1 MPPFLGAFPETGSL
15 ICGGDCA
22 TLSPM
27 CGIFAFTTR
36 NGKNAGE
43 VLLDGLSS
51 LEYRGYDSA
60 GIYTPESGGVK
71 SVGAASHLRRKIP
84 AGFFGKSGIA
94 HLRWA
99 THGEPT
105 EENAHPHHDCTED
118 IWLVHNGIIENHKEL
133 RKRLE
138 ESGHTF
144 LSSTDTEVLSHLI
157 EEHLSAQGGSSSGGK
172 KDFEKAVVAA
182 LREVKGTYGI
192 AVQYKKDPE
201 LVIAAR
207 MGSPI
212 VLGLGDGERFVA
224 SDPSPI
230 LRHTRQIVFIEDGEI
245 AVLRPESHS
254 IYKLEGTPVSRDAES
269 VQWSPEEAERGGYD
283 HFMLKEIMEGPE
295 VIENT
300 MRGRLLVD
308 DGMAKL
314 GGLESVAD
322 QLQGMERVV
331 IVGCGTA
338 YYAGLTGEY
347 MLEEHAGLP
356 VEVELGSE
364 FRYRSPV
371 LNQKTILLAIS
382 QSGETADTLEAIREG
397 KRRGALTLGIVNAVG
412 STIAR
417 ETDAGVY
424 NHAGPE
430 IGVASTKAFVSQLT
444 ALALLTMFLGRQRD
458 MSRAGG
464 QEIARALRELPDKI
478 RSVLDSKK
486 QIQALAKK
494 YAKARDFLY
503 IGRKYNYPIA
513 YEGALKLKEVSYV
526 HAEGCG
532 AGEMKHGPL
541 AMIDEHFP
549 TVAIA
554 PRDSVREKMHSN
566 IEEIK
571 ARRGPVIAIATE
583 GDVDISSIVS
593 DVLYVPETI
602 EMLTP
607 ILSVV
612 PLQLFAYYF
621 ARERGL
627 NVDRPRNLAKSV
639 TVE

>member
-1 MPPFLGAFPETGSL
+1 
-15 ICGGDCA
+15 
-22 TLSPM
+22 M
-27 CGIFAFTTR
+27 CGIFAYT
-36 NGKNAGE
+36 GKKEAGTI
-43 VLLDGLSS
+43 LLDGLTS

-60 GIYTPESGGVK
+60 GVFLPSQGGIRA
-71 SVGAASHLRRKIP
+71 VGAVGNLRKKMP
-84 AGFFGKSGIA
+84 LNFKGTSGIA

-105 EENAHPHHDCTED
+105 ETNAHPHRDCTSD
-118 IWLVHNGIIENHKEL
+118 VWVVHNGIIENFKEL
-133 RKRLE
+133 KRDLE
-138 ESGHTF
+138 SRGHVF
-144 LSSTDTEVLSHLI
+144 LSATDTEVVAHLVEQELSD
-157 EEHLSAQGGSSSGGK
+157 G
-172 KDFEKAVVAA
+172 KDFEDAA
-182 LREVKGTYGI
+182 RAAISRIRGTYGMAI
-192 AVQYKKDPE
+192 QSRKEPD
-201 LVIAAR
+201 VIVGAR
-207 MGSPI
+207 MGAPV
-212 VLGLGDGERFVA
+212 VLGLGKDENFIA

-230 LRHTRQIVFIEDGEI
+230 LKHTRTVLFLEDGEI
-245 AVLRPESHS
+245 AIIRPNSYK
-254 IYKLEGTPVSRDAES
+254 IYKLGGDTVERAAQEVD
-269 VQWSPEEAERGGYD
+269 WSPEEAQKGGYD

-300 MRGRLLVD
+300 LRGRLLKD
-308 DGMAKL
+308 EGMAKL
-314 GGLESVAD
+314 GGLESVKD
-322 QLQGMERVV
+322 QLAQIERII

-338 YYAGLTGEY
+338 YYAGLVGEY
-347 MLEEHAGLP
+347 MIEEHAGIP

-364 FRYRSPV
+364 FRYRKPV
-371 LNQKTILLAIS
+371 LNQKTALIAIS

-397 KRRGALTLGIVNAVG
+397 KRKGAITLGICNTVG

-430 IGVASTKAFVSQLT
+430 IGVASTKALVSQIT
-444 ALALLTMFLGRQRD
+444 ALALLTLFLGRQRK
-458 MSRAGG
+458 MSKSDAKEIAAQLHALPGKV
-464 QEIARALRELPDKI
+464 QEI
-478 RSVLDSKK
+478 LDSKEK
-486 QIQALAKK
+486 IEAMAAK
-494 YAKARDFLY
+494 YAKARDFLF

-513 YEGALKLKEVSYV
+513 FEGALKLKEISYI

-541 AMIDEHFP
+541 AMIDENFP
-549 TVAIA
+549 TMAIA
-554 PRDSVREKMHSN
+554 PTDTVYEKLVSN
-566 IEEIK
+566 IQEIK

-583 GDVDISSIVS
+583 GNQEIKSLAD

-602 EMLTP
+602 EMLQP

-621 ARERGL
+621 AKAKGY